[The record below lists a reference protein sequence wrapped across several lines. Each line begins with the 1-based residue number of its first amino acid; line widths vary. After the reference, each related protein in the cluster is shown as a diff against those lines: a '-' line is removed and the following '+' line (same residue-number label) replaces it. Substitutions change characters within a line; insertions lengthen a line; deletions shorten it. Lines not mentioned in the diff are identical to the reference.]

1 MAKLIV
7 TEEVSGR
14 LRERGIDVSTRS
26 VSLSRIAGSAQA
38 EDISEPTNCHG
49 FGRIRHFGYRTSPGW
64 PDNPLPLL
72 PAQRFFRDREPK
84 PSLGR
89 AQVFQ
94 NSVCNWRC
102 WYCYVPFSMLKG
114 DPDKSEMVSVATM
127 VDWYLDEPERPPIL
141 DLSGGQPDLTPEW
154 VPWTIEALIARGL
167 GEDVYLWS
175 DDNLSND
182 FAFRYLS
189 DDDWNT
195 MVSHRG
201 YGRVGCFKGFDEAS
215 FSFNTGADPAEFGN
229 QFDIFRR
236 LYATGIDLYAYITLT
251 CPRPDR
257 PDPGGSAR
265 SMLDR
270 LSGIDERLPLRTVPL
285 EVKVFT
291 PTQRRVKADQESAL
305 AYQRDLIAA
314 WNLEMETRFSA
325 VDMAEHGLGTRER

>member
-7 TEEVSGR
+7 TSEVSEP

-26 VSLSRIAGSAQA
+26 VSLSRIAESAQA
-38 EDISEPTNCHG
+38 EDLSEPTNCHG
-49 FGRIRHFGYRTSPGW
+49 FGRIRHFGCHPSPGW
-64 PDNPLPLL
+64 PDNPLPII
-72 PAQRFFRDREPK
+72 PARRFFGHRAPELIR
-84 PSLGR
+84 GR

-114 DPDKSEMVSVATM
+114 DPAKSEMIPVAAM
-127 VDWYLDEPERPPIL
+127 VDWYLAEPDRPPIL

-154 VPWTIEALIARGL
+154 VPWTIEALIERGA
-167 GEDVYLWS
+167 GDDVYLWS

-189 DDDWNT
+189 DDDWNR

-201 YGRVGCFKGFDEAS
+201 YGRVGCFKGFDETS
-215 FSFNTGADPAEFGN
+215 FSFNTGADPAEFAS
-229 QFDIFRR
+229 QFDIFQR
-236 LYATGIDLYAYITLT
+236 LHVTGIDLYAYITLT

-270 LSGIDERLPLRTVPL
+270 LSEIDERVPLRTVPL

-291 PTQRRVKADQESAL
+291 PTQRRIKADHESAL
-305 AYQRDLIAA
+305 AYQHDLIAA
-314 WNLEMETRFSA
+314 WNSEMESRFTA
-325 VDMAEHGLGTRER
+325 VDLADHGLRIHET